1 MSERQRVIVMMLAD
15 LNPAMTMMGVSQVPG
30 HISHGHTVYSN
41 TMTMGH
47 HVDKTVSRVTVTI
60 ISDTGAIYSFSR
72 SECRDR

>member
-1 MSERQRVIVMMLAD
+1 MMLAD

-60 ISDTGAIYSFSR
+60 RLMSDAGPFRVFLGQSVGTAN
-72 SECRDR
+72 

>member
-1 MSERQRVIVMMLAD
+1 MMLAD

-47 HVDKTVSRVTVTI
+47 HVDKTVSTVTVTI
-60 ISDTGAIYSFSR
+60 VSDTGAI
-72 SECRDR
+72 